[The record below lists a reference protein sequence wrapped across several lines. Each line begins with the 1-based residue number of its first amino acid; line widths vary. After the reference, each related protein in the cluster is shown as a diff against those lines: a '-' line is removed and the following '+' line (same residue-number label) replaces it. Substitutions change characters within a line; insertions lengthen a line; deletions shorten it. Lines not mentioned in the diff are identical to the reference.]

1 MRPRIFR
8 ATNIVLGLLCLM
20 YFLTYIDR
28 VNISTVVASSQ
39 FLKEIPLTK
48 VQMGFVFSAFAYPY
62 LLFQVIGGW
71 VADKFGPRKA
81 LTVCGIIWAGATIA
95 SGLVHGLVS
104 LFVARVILGFGEGAT
119 FPTATRAMS
128 YWMPKEKRGFA
139 QGITH
144 ACSRL
149 GNSLTPWLVAF
160 LILTISW
167 RGSFIIIGV
176 ISTVWALAWGLYF
189 RDDPNQHSGVTPE
202 EIASL
207 PPYGSKKTSDVK
219 VPWSRLIPRIVPVT
233 VVYFCYGWILWLF
246 LSWIPSFFK
255 GQYHLDLQ
263 RSALFASGVF
273 ISGVVGDTLG
283 GLVSDKLYEK
293 THNPKFARCY
303 MVALM
308 MFFCG
313 ISLVP
318 IIYTRNMTV
327 VALALSA
334 GFFFA
339 EMTIGPMWAIPMD
352 IAPKF
357 SGTASGLMN
366 TGSALAAIISPVVGG
381 YLIQKTGNWM
391 LPFIVSMG
399 VILVG
404 AALSFTMHPERP
416 LAEITAPTGT

>member
-1 MRPRIFR
+1 MAGRI
-8 ATNIVLGLLCLM
+8 
-20 YFLTYIDR
+20 
-28 VNISTVVASSQ
+28 
-39 FLKEIPLTK
+39 
-48 VQMGFVFSAFAYPY
+48 
-62 LLFQVIGGW
+62 
-71 VADKFGPRKA
+71 
-81 LTVCGIIWAGATIA
+81 
-95 SGLVHGLVS
+95 
-104 LFVARVILGFGEGAT
+104 
-119 FPTATRAMS
+119 
-128 YWMPKEKRGFA
+128 
-139 QGITH
+139 
-144 ACSRL
+144 
-149 GNSLTPWLVAF
+149 

-167 RGSFIIIGV
+167 RGSFIIIGG
-176 ISTVWALAWGLYF
+176 ISMVWALAWGVYF
-189 RDDPNQHSGVTPE
+189 RDDPNKHRGVTPE

-207 PPYGSKKTSDVK
+207 PPYGSKKASGVK
-219 VPWSRLIPRIVPVT
+219 VPWGRLIARMVPVT

-255 GQYHLDLQ
+255 GQYHLDLKK
-263 RSALFASGVF
+263 SALFASGVF

-293 THNPKFARCY
+293 THNPKFARCN

-308 MFFCG
+308 MFLCG

-318 IIYTRNMTV
+318 IIYTRNMNV

-381 YLIQKTGNWM
+381 YLIQKDRQ
-391 LPFIVSMG
+391 LD
-399 VILVG
+399 
-404 AALSFTMHPERP
+404 AALYCFHGRDPGWGGTVVHHASRTAAGGSRNPDGSNGGCGCTQVAVRV
-416 LAEITAPTGT
+416 LTAPGEPRKR